1 MNRTGRIA
9 LLVMVGVA
17 SLGRGSSAALADT
30 PAPEDA
36 RTRLAAIIR
45 SFDSPDLAERLN
57 ASDRIAT
64 DPELTLAVIE
74 EPLHRAA
81 GDLSAEQLLRLDQAA
96 FARFCRESRAAMGVQ
111 YSQLDTLID
120 GVEISAPL
128 DGFDAKRILQPGDVI
143 RRIDATSVRRQNDL
157 RSAIL
162 SYSPGDEVSL
172 EVMRRGEPLT
182 VRLRMGNFDD
192 LDARN
197 VAAPLPGGGAR
208 IRPQA
213 LARAGLDGRTLQ
225 RAWTVRCQ
233 RLGGGLVNAAQP
245 LAIDQARAKPAANL
259 LARVQDG
266 RLVRLEDAGADAAG
280 AAAGA
285 ARVAAGGGSDRTVFE
300 SAPGLFAAGV
310 LSQEQGARA
319 VQLAQQMARTQMM
332 LERQQRLAQRPGIPA
347 DARQAL
353 EADVARLKAQLSELS
368 ELQRKITLEPQHENV
383 DLIMP

>member
-1 MNRTGRIA
+1 MNRTGRHA
-9 LLVMVGVA
+9 LLGLIATLPLWLLPVA
-17 SLGRGSSAALADT
+17 AMADT

-45 SFDSPDLAERLN
+45 SFDSPDLAERLS
-57 ASDRIAT
+57 ASDRIAI

-74 EPLHRAA
+74 ESLHKA
-81 GDLSAEQLLRLDQAA
+81 GGGLSAEQLLRLDQAA
-96 FARFCRESRAAMGVQ
+96 FVRFTRESRAAMGVQ

-128 DGFDAKRILQPGDVI
+128 DGFDAKRVLQPGDVI
-143 RRIDATSVRRQNDL
+143 RRIDATPVRRQNDL
-157 RSAIL
+157 RAAIL
-162 SYSPGDEVSL
+162 SYSPGDDVSL
-172 EVMRRGEPLT
+172 EVLRRGEPVT

-197 VAAPLPGGGAR
+197 VAVALPGGGAR
-208 IRPQA
+208 IRPQGM
-213 LARAGLDGRTLQ
+213 ARAGLDARTLQ
-225 RAWTVRCQ
+225 RAWTVRCR
-233 RLGGGLVNAAQP
+233 RLGGGLANAAEP
-245 LAIDQARAKPAANL
+245 LAVDLTREKPAATL

-266 RLVRLEDAGADAAG
+266 RLIRLDQADAAG
-280 AAAGA
+280 GAVGEERLAAGA
-285 ARVAAGGGSDRTVFE
+285 GSDRAGFI
-300 SAPGLFAAGV
+300 SAPGIFAAGV
-310 LSQEQGARA
+310 VSHEQGARA

-368 ELQRKITLEPQHENV
+368 ELQRKLTLEPQNENV
-383 DLIMP
+383 ELLVP